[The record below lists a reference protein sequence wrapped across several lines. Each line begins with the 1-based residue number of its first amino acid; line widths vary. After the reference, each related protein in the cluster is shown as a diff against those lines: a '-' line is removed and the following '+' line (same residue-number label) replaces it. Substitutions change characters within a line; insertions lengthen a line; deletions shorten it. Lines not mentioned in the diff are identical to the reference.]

1 MGWHRSDIHIFV
13 SHFHVLV
20 WLLYVCTMYY
30 VPCTMYI
37 VPCTIYHVPAKPA
50 PHHDQQHQQQ
60 VGRDPEH
67 RQAHQDRRLGLG
79 VVPAKIFVNT

>member
-1 MGWHRSDIHIFV
+1 MFMYCLGPSGKQY
-13 SHFHVLV
+13 HVF
-20 WLLYVCTMYY
+20 
-30 VPCTMYI
+30 
-37 VPCTIYHVPAKPA
+37 TIYHIPAEPA